1 MRMAANLTAPSTL
14 ESLEPRRLFAAGD
27 LDALFGSGGVTL
39 QDIRTRDDFAFA
51 TAIQP
56 DGKILVAG
64 KASSGTGTGND
75 FAVVRFNPNGT
86 LDTTFGTGGIVL
98 TDVGSTADVANAI
111 AIQSSGKIVLVGE
124 SRVGTAQPD
133 FAMVRYNTDGSLDTS
148 FGVGGRVLTDFSG
161 GNDSG
166 RSVAL
171 MADGRIVVAGSATVG
186 SVKRFALARYSADG
200 VLDST
205 FNGAGKTTTLFT
217 SGSAVANA
225 VAVLADGS
233 VVAAGAATN
242 LSTAASDLAAVRYL
256 GNGAVDASFG
266 SSGWLTLDLGG
277 DGDVAYA
284 MAMQSDGKLVIAGSN
299 LDNSTG
305 ASDFCLVRISASG
318 AIDTTF
324 GAGGSVVTDFYGEY
338 DQPTSMTLAADGRIV
353 VAGLATLSGVTG
365 IGVARYSSD
374 GVADAGF
381 GAGGT
386 VMHSFGLMD
395 VASGVAVDG
404 AGDVVVGGYSMSDA
418 GKFDFVVAR
427 LVGRVNTAPTANPG
441 GSYVVEAG
449 GSVLLD
455 GSGSFDPDGSIAGY
469 EWDLDYD
476 GITFTADAT
485 GATTSFSAAGLSG
498 VTRTVGL
505 RVTDNEGATHIA
517 MVTVTVNEIV
527 VPPPD
532 PDPTPDPD
540 PAPEPTPTLQ
550 VVNDPASAGQKL
562 LILHGTNHAD
572 FIRIVSLKKGL
583 VQISMNGKC
592 LGKFA
597 NVSRV
602 RVCGEDGNDVINAE
616 NAKVRMELFGGRGND
631 QIIGGKLNDVL
642 CGGDGNDTIF
652 GRGGNDLV
660 CGGAG
665 SDDLHGVAGDDL
677 LVGGSM
683 TCGDNVTELNTML
696 TAWNG
701 AGSIA
706 NRFDATK
713 VVDDRSRDT
722 FHGTSKKDLMVG
734 GSNDKLPK
742 SKPSKPKKK

>member
-1 MRMAANLTAPSTL
+1 MRMTANLTAPSIGTL

-27 LDALFGSGGVTL
+27 LDALFGSSGVTL
-39 QDIRTRDDFAFA
+39 QDLRARDDFAFA

-64 KASSGTGTGND
+64 KASTGTSTGND

-86 LDTTFGTGGIVL
+86 LDTTFGTGGIVV
-98 TDVGSTADVANAI
+98 TDVGSTSDVANAI

-133 FAMVRYNTDGSLDTS
+133 FAMVRYNADGSLDTS

-171 MADGRIVVAGSATVG
+171 TSDGRIVVAGSATVG

-205 FNGAGKTTTLFT
+205 FNGTGKTTTLFT

-225 VAVLADGS
+225 VVVLADGS
-233 VVAAGAATN
+233 VVAAGTAMN
-242 LSTAASDLAAVRYL
+242 LSTGASDLAAVRYI
-256 GNGAVDASFG
+256 GSGAVDASFG
-266 SSGWLTLDLGG
+266 SSGWLTVDLGG

-284 MAMQSDGKLVIAGSN
+284 VALQSDGQLVIAGSN

-305 ASDFCLVRISASG
+305 ASDFCLVRISPSG
-318 AIDTTF
+318 AVDTTF

-338 DQPTSMTLAADGRIV
+338 DQPTSMTLAADGKIV

-386 VMHSFGLMD
+386 VMHSVGLMD
-395 VASGVAVDG
+395 AASGVAVDG
-404 AGDVVVGGYSMSDA
+404 AGNIIVGGYSMSDA
-418 GKFDFVVAR
+418 GKFDFVVAK

-455 GSGSFDPDGSIAGY
+455 GSGSFDPDGSIASY

-485 GATTSFSAAGLSG
+485 GATTNFSAAGLSG

-505 RVTDNEGATHIA
+505 RVTDNEGATHTA
-517 MVTVTVNEIV
+517 TVTVTVNEIV

-532 PDPTPDPD
+532 PDPTPE
-540 PAPEPTPTLQ
+540 PAPTLE
-550 VVNDPASAGQKL
+550 VVNDPASAGKKL

-597 NVSRV
+597 NVARV
-602 RVCGEDGNDVINAE
+602 RVFGEDGNDVISAE
-616 NAKVRMELFGGRGND
+616 KAKVRMEVFGGRGND
-631 QIIGGKLNDVL
+631 RIIGGKLNDIL
-642 CGGDGNDTIF
+642 CGGEGNDTIF
-652 GRGGNDLV
+652 GRNGNDFI

-665 SDDLHGVAGDDL
+665 SDNLNGVLGNDL

-683 TCGDNVTELNTML
+683 TCGDNIAELNSVL
-696 TAWNG
+696 TTWNG
-701 AGSIA
+701 AGTMA
-706 NRFDATK
+706 RRFDAKK
-713 VVDDRSRDT
+713 VIDDRAGDS
-722 FHGTSKKDLMVG
+722 FHGNNKKDLLVY
-734 GSNDKLPK
+734 GSND
-742 SKPSKPKKK
+742 